1 VCAGNREQPPE
12 CHVRFSA
19 DVNALFVFLSGMLCD
34 VLVDE
39 IEKATTGF
47 FTAV

>member
-1 VCAGNREQPPE
+1 LEDPQKAW
-12 CHVRFSA
+12 SLM
-19 DVNALFVFLSGMLCD
+19 NALFVFLSGMLCD